1 MSDFDPEY
9 CAAIINGNGEPGVLY
24 TNESLRGRDVENAM
38 HELEINNYALDQWG
52 NPYHK

>member
-9 CAAIINGNGEPGVLY
+9 CAAIINGNGEPNVAYL
-24 TNESLRGRDVENAM
+24 NESLRGRDVENAM